1 MMSTSILNAEI
12 ALSKELGDYWAGT
25 TTSDGAAG
33 GTTLVDTALKAKA
46 NAWITDEAYDYIAE
60 GTYNEEERKISS
72 LDNSDGTLTV
82 LAHGGKIVS
91 GIDYRVHRLFS
102 ASDKRRALIAAA
114 RRVFPALFKEVL
126 DVSLVSGN
134 WLKDGSFEQWDDANT
149 LTDWTSATCTVTQT
163 STAGYVRHGTYS
175 CKIDTAAGT
184 VSVNISNDADLQ
196 FLRGRSVTFTIQ
208 AHCDTA
214 NCLRISI
221 NDGSTQTYSDY
232 HDGDSA
238 WTKDNPRNDDMYVT
252 QYIDPNATQITM
264 TIHHGVAA
272 ATSYVD
278 DARLISNPRA
288 KLYVGHL
295 GLAQNRPHVIEME
308 PKYYSQQE
316 PWQVVRDYTVDKDG
330 YLYLPTNYLVDR
342 RLRIKGIGYLDFLDS
357 SGDSSDNWDSTIAID
372 SPQLNILV
380 AEAAVYLY
388 TQMSLP
394 NYETGD
400 RKQFQESL
408 AYWKQEVA
416 DRKAQFGMYYRE
428 GATVHFGV
436 R

>member
-1 MMSTSILNAEI
+1 MSTSMLNAEI
-12 ALSKELGDYWAGT
+12 ALSKELADYWAST
-25 TTSDGAAG
+25 TTSAGAAG

-46 NAWITDEAYDYIAE
+46 NDWITDEAYDYIAE

-72 LDNSDGTLTV
+72 LDNSSGTLTV
-82 LAHGGKIVS
+82 LAHGGQIAS
-91 GIDYRVHRLFS
+91 GTDYRVHRLFS

-134 WLKDGSFEQWDDANT
+134 WLLDGSFERW
-149 LTDWTSATCTVTQT
+149 TDSTTPAIWTVTTCTATRT

-175 CKIDTAAGT
+175 CKIDTLAGT
-184 VSVNISNDADLQ
+184 VSVNISNNTDLQ
-196 FLRGRSVTFTIQ
+196 LLRGRSATFTIQ
-208 AHCDTA
+208 SHCDTA
-214 NCLRISI
+214 DCLRISI
-221 NDGSTQTYSDY
+221 NDGSTQTYSEY
-232 HDGDSA
+232 HDGDSS
-238 WTKDNPRNDDMYVT
+238 WTEDNPRNDNMYVT
-252 QYIDPNATQITM
+252 QYIDPNATQVTL

-278 DARLISNPRA
+278 DARLISSPRG
-288 KLYVGHL
+288 KLYIGHL
-295 GLAQNRPHVIEME
+295 GLAQNRPHTIEIE
-308 PKYYSQQE
+308 PEYYSQQE
-316 PWQVVRDYTVDKDG
+316 PWQVVRDYTIDKDG

-357 SGDSSDNWDSTIAID
+357 SGDSSDDWDSTIAVD
-372 SPQLNILV
+372 SPQLDILV

-400 RKQFQESL
+400 RKQFQESM
-408 AYWKQEVA
+408 AYWKQEAV
-416 DRKAQFGMYYRE
+416 DRKAKFGMHHRE
-428 GATVHFGV
+428 GATIHFGV